1 MTHTKMIIM
10 PLVMIILVMIH
21 THIHHL
27 GVPLTFVIK
36 FYQMNE
42 VSSIFTYNNYYTG
55 HIIKSTHLNFQTF
68 LHCYNLM
75 LIVSIINKQ
84 YLRD

>member
-21 THIHHL
+21 THIRHL
-27 GVPLTFVIK
+27 GVLLTLVIT

-42 VSSIFTYNNYYTG
+42 VSSIFTYNYTG

-75 LIVSIINKQ
+75 LIVSIINNKQ
-84 YLRD
+84 Y